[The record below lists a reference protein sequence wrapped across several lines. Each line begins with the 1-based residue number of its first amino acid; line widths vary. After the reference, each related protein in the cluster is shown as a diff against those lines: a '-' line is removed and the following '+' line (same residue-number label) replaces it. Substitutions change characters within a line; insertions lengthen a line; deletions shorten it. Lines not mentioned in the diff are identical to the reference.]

1 MTARLSADGTIL
13 HIHIPMCLRRRGGR
27 KGIITPDGASPR
39 PGSASPVTD
48 DSLVQALF
56 KARRWQTML
65 ESGEAV
71 KEFSIVSPKFHAKFP
86 LN

>member
-48 DSLVQALF
+48 DSLVQAF
-56 KARRWQTML
+56 QGQTL
-65 ESGEAV
+65 ADHAGVRGGRHHPGSGREGGG
-71 KEFSIVSPKFHAKFP
+71 
-86 LN
+86 